1 MISITLALAICT
13 VFGMMPSF
21 TSLPIVGEGKISES
35 NVYLEQDAAKRGG
48 YTGNLKHSDMAGI
61 IGSSW
66 LTLTDGDIKEDPVGV
81 CRHMESKFNAFAK
94 NIETCPWNYTCN
106 YNENRYPQYML
117 QANCLRQYEFKP
129 VTSTDCAGKTDSPK
143 QCIPITTLV
152 RVQIKT
158 EDDNDSTIGSGSQD
172 EELSYESKSVT
183 SPFCKSGCEE
193 KELLVAVGCKLAETN
208 DVLR

>member
-1 MISITLALAICT
+1 MISITLALLICT
-13 VFGMMPSF
+13 VFGTMVPSF
-21 TSLPIVGEGKISES
+21 SLPIVGEDKISGS
-35 NVYLEQDAAKRGG
+35 NVYLEQGVAKRGG

-66 LTLTDGDIKEDPVGV
+66 LTLTDSDIKADPVGV
-81 CRHMESKFNAFAK
+81 CRHMESKFNAFVK
-94 NIETCPWNYTCN
+94 NIETCPWKYTCN

-129 VTSTDCAGKTDSPK
+129 STDCGKTNGPK

-158 EDDNDSTIGSGSQD
+158 EDDEDSTIGSGSQD
-172 EELSYESKSVT
+172 DELSYELNSVAL
-183 SPFCKSGCEE
+183 PCGKSGCEE
-193 KELLVAVGCKLAETN
+193 RELLVSVGCKLAETN